1 MGGIC
6 GTNGSIVRWQMP
18 GAYYFL
24 VYTVFMTYTIKAV
37 IIEVKGTRGLLRPTC
52 IQWLQTMTPV

>member
-1 MGGIC
+1 
-6 GTNGSIVRWQMP
+6 MP